1 MRSSFKALTRLKG
14 SDDQYR
20 MATWKIDYFGDGHDG
35 VRFLGEID
43 WQDGDDY
50 EIDDE
55 EDE

>member
-14 SDDQYR
+14 SDDQYK

-50 EIDDE
+50 EIADE